1 MRSAAAGDVTAG
13 GAAGSAVPDDGR
25 VEPVNRAATRS
36 LYRARV
42 KIHPRRVAGTFRSL
56 KWAAMAAL
64 LSIYYLAPFLRWDRG
79 PNAPGQAILV
89 DFPNRKFYFFFI
101 EIWPQEIYYL
111 TGILVMMAVGLFLIT
126 SSIGR
131 VWCGYACPQTV
142 WTDLFIGVERLI
154 EGDRN
159 ARMRLDAAPLSPS
172 KLAKRALKYAIF
184 LLISMATGGAW
195 VLYFADAPT
204 LIRAM
209 AGFEAPFAAYTTFG
223 FLTLSTFL
231 LGGFARE
238 QVCTYMCPYARF
250 QAAMLDEHSLIVT
263 YRADRGEPRGKHKKG
278 DPWQGR
284 GDCVDCDSCV
294 AVCPVGIDIRD
305 GQQLECINCG
315 LCIDACN
322 AVMDKVGRPRGLI
335 AIDSLASVAARRVG
349 ASARWRPVRPRTL
362 IYAAIWCAV
371 GLVMLV
377 TLVMRDD
384 LELNVLRDRNP
395 LFVAL
400 TDGSIRNGD
409 TLHALN
415 KLHAERPL
423 ILSVEGLPGARLNL
437 LGEAAGAATAAVRVP
452 ADGLSEYK
460 VFVTAPRAALNGGS
474 IPIRF
479 VARDASGAEAASR
492 GSVFRGPER

>member
-1 MRSAAAGDVTAG
+1 
-13 GAAGSAVPDDGR
+13 
-25 VEPVNRAATRS
+25 
-36 LYRARV
+36 
-42 KIHPRRVAGTFRSL
+42 
-56 KWAAMAAL
+56 
-64 LSIYYLAPFLRWDRG
+64 
-79 PNAPGQAILV
+79 
-89 DFPNRKFYFFFI
+89 
-101 EIWPQEIYYL
+101 
-111 TGILVMMAVGLFLIT
+111 
-126 SSIGR
+126 
-131 VWCGYACPQTV
+131 
-142 WTDLFIGVERLI
+142 
-154 EGDRN
+154 
-159 ARMRLDAAPLSPS
+159 
-172 KLAKRALKYAIF
+172 
-184 LLISMATGGAW
+184 
-195 VLYFADAPT
+195 
-204 LIRAM
+204 
-209 AGFEAPFAAYTTFG
+209 
-223 FLTLSTFL
+223 
-231 LGGFARE
+231 
-238 QVCTYMCPYARF
+238 
-250 QAAMLDEHSLIVT
+250 
-263 YRADRGEPRGKHKKG
+263 
-278 DPWQGR
+278 
-284 GDCVDCDSCV
+284 
-294 AVCPVGIDIRD
+294 
-305 GQQLECINCG
+305 LECINCG

-400 TDGSIRNGD
+400 TDGSIRNGY